1 MSSWLFNSTDSSQ
14 GADRKNEQYWDD
26 VIRTYNETTFFPGK
40 EIVSKP
46 RTGGTRLIDG
56 LTVSMMLGLRL
67 KEFSVVDTM
76 SKCGLRRL
84 MSST

>member
-1 MSSWLFNSTDSSQ
+1 MSL
-14 GADRKNEQYWDD
+14 GH
-26 VIRTYNETTFFPGK
+26 TTRLLQEIGK
-40 EIVSKP
+40 EILSKP

-56 LTVSMMLGLRL
+56 PTFSMMLGLRL
-67 KEFSVVDTM
+67 KEFLVVDTM

>member
-1 MSSWLFNSTDSSQ
+1 MSNTGMMSLGHTTRLLQ
-14 GADRKNEQYWDD
+14 E
-26 VIRTYNETTFFPGK
+26 IRK
-40 EIVSKP
+40 EILSKP

-56 LTVSMMLGLRL
+56 LIFSIMLGLRL

-84 MSST
+84 IPST